1 MYRAPRRSRRST
13 DTSAGLQLRR
23 TSQQPD
29 ASATDQGSTAS
40 QIVQNMQSMPAP
52 HARQAALAV
61 RRTLVNKL
69 ALAAKASALK
79 QQQEQQQADEA
90 VLTSAASAWP
100 HQADSPGHSSA
111 QTPTLGPQQSAV
123 SHSSQDSSR
132 QAPLPEGSLSS
143 TGHSSAQQPQPAVEQ
158 AAMRSKIDS
167 GSVTRQSSEAG
178 SRSGQRTSQA
188 SSSAPGQQAQHAQQF
203 QRAQQ
208 ARQAQ
213 QFQRAQQVQQA
224 GPSSQHAAGIRS
236 SSTPHAVQ
244 HQQPSELSN
253 TAAPQQLPGSQPRSN
268 SETDTLAPDSVQRSQ
283 GIQSPNTPPQ
293 AQQSTDEE
301 DWWEEEEETE
311 EKQEEEDLLKDQQT
325 AAGVESSIQARQTSH
340 DQASTSYNSDTAWK
354 DQRYVE
360 ALNNNVTGMQISF
373 LGTGGRQDCR
383 TR

>member
-40 QIVQNMQSMPAP
+40 QIVQSMQSMPAP

-79 QQQEQQQADEA
+79 QQQEQRQADEA

-100 HQADSPGHSSA
+100 QQADSPGHSSA
-111 QTPTLGPQQSAV
+111 QTPPLGPQQSAV

-143 TGHSSAQQPQPAVEQ
+143 AGHSSAQQPQPAVEQ
-158 AAMRSKIDS
+158 AAICSKIDS

-178 SRSGQRTSQA
+178 SRSGQRTNQA

-208 ARQAQ
+208 AQQAGPSSQ
-213 QFQRAQQVQQA
+213 QAQQA

-236 SSTPHAVQ
+236 SSTPRAVQ
-244 HQQPSELSN
+244 HQQPS
-253 TAAPQQLPGSQPRSN
+253 ALPRTSQPRTN
-268 SETDTLAPDSVQRSQ
+268 SETDTLAPDSVQRPQ
-283 GIQSPNTPPQ
+283 GVQSPAPNTPPQ

-301 DWWEEEEETE
+301 AWWEEEEGEETE
-311 EKQEEEDLLKDQQT
+311 EKQEEHLLEDQQT

-354 DQRYVE
+354 DQRDVE